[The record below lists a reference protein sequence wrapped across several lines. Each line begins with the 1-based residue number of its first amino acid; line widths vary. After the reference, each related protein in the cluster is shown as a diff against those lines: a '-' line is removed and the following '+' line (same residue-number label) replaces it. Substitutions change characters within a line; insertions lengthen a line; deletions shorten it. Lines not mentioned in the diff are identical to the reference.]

1 MSFAFKLSIKA
12 FCIIGR
18 SSATIKDDRRQVNIK
33 ERYVELGLASLINVS
48 VSKFDKTTFTQSQS
62 NRGLVFIIAFK

>member
-18 SSATIKDDRRQVNIK
+18 SSTMIKDDRRQVNIK
-33 ERYVELGLASLINVS
+33 AGSR
-48 VSKFDKTTFTQSQS
+48 KFD
-62 NRGLVFIIAFK
+62 